1 MCIFHSLINNALF
14 VLAVALQRSHA
25 FAPALFVSRQQASR
39 LHAVTPVGPF
49 CPFRSS
55 SSIELEPKMEA
66 INAAGPEFAKEMTKI
81 QLDMSIGEMPDP
93 ERLHRVADGLEQAVD
108 QWESLVARLRLSSDF
123 QTREYAKL
131 TQAHLQSHGMTVDG
145 IASMIRWQAGCM
157 RAMANN
163 TPPPMPPAN
172 MDLEQLMNN
181 SNQQQREKPSITAM
195 AAAEAI
201 TATPFSKNSPAF
213 DAPNVKQEHDA
224 LCRDHRNLIEFGAK
238 YDSFDPLGKLYYLD
252 EIEKIEDRWDVF
264 FTRFKLMGQLDATY
278 LQQCDRFLASMGM
291 NEEEYRK
298 LLKQSHALMRAEAE
312 AERNLYV
319 A

>member
-1 MCIFHSLINNALF
+1 MHIFHSSRNALV

-25 FAPALFVSRQQASR
+25 FTPALFVRRQQSSH
-39 LHAVTPVGPF
+39 LNAVTPVGPF

-93 ERLHRVADGLEQAVD
+93 ERLNRVADGLEQAVD
-108 QWESLVARLRLSSDF
+108 QWENLVARLRLSSDF

-163 TPPPMPPAN
+163 TPPPMPPAHMN
-172 MDLEQLMNN
+172 LEQLMNDN
-181 SNQQQREKPSITAM
+181 QQREKPSITAM

-213 DAPNVKQEHDA
+213 DAPNVKQEHDT
-224 LCRDHRNLIEFGAK
+224 LCRDHSNLIEFGAK

-264 FTRFKLMGQLDATY
+264 FTRFKLMGQLDAAY

-291 NEEEYRK
+291 TEEEYRK
-298 LLKQSHALMRAEAE
+298 LLKQSHALMREEAE